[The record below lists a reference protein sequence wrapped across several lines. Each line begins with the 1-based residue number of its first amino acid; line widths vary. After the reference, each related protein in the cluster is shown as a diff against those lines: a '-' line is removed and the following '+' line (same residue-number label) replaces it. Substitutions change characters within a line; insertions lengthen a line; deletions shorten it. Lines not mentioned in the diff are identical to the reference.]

1 MHHALSTAD
10 VASQS
15 VLLVDQD
22 RLQQLAAGMLERD
35 RWPRERLLDYQR
47 DRLHQM
53 VRHAIAQSPYSAPAA
68 RRNG

>member
-1 MHHALSTAD
+1 MHHALSAAD

-22 RLQQLAAGMLERD
+22 RLQQLAAG
-35 RWPRERLLDYQR
+35 LLDYQR